1 MINIY
6 EVTYILVCGDDGL
19 ISHTI
24 KNIKEVIPRREEE
37 EEEEEDGNG
46 NQTTCTIL

>member
-1 MINIY
+1 VINIY

-24 KNIKEVIPRREEE
+24 KGIKEVMPPTKDEA
-37 EEEEEDGNG
+37 EDESEDVDTND
-46 NQTTCTIL
+46 

>member
-1 MINIY
+1 MISIY

-24 KNIKEVIPRREEE
+24 KGIKEIMPQD
-37 EEEEEDGNG
+37 EEEDDDDKNG
-46 NQTTCTIL
+46 D

>member
-1 MINIY
+1 VITTY

-24 KNIKEVIPRREEE
+24 KSIREIVPKSQKEL
-37 EEEEEDGNG
+37 EEEDAE
-46 NQTTCTIL
+46 

>member
-1 MINIY
+1 MISIY

-24 KNIKEVIPRREEE
+24 KNIKEVMPK
-37 EEEEEDGNG
+37 EEDEGEGEDEGN
-46 NQTTCTIL
+46 

>member
-1 MINIY
+1 MISYY

-24 KNIKEVIPRREEE
+24 KNIKEVIQEEE
-37 EEEEEDGNG
+37 KEDEE
-46 NQTTCTIL
+46 